1 MIKCSKITT
10 LFHSGLIKKL
20 IMLTELELQEMIS
33 FHLGI
38 KLMKMQKKLL
48 PKLPKIFTSKA
59 TMNRKFLITIML
71 NQVLSNMYQMRDIF
85 KLILLSELELDSF
98 HK

>member
-1 MIKCSKITT
+1 
-10 LFHSGLIKKL
+10 
-20 IMLTELELQEMIS
+20 MLTELELQEMIS

-48 PKLPKIFTSKA
+48 PQLPKIFTSKA
-59 TMNRKFLITIML
+59 TMNKKFLITIML